1 MGIPVAFAIFRL
13 AEVMPSARFQ
23 LKDKPG
29 ILNFFFAIKSPQ
41 GFCKGGRIM
50 MIENLGYAPEV
61 LRAIEIVLA
70 ATPEQLKEILEILYS

>member
-1 MGIPVAFAIFRL
+1 
-13 AEVMPSARFQ
+13 
-23 LKDKPG
+23 
-29 ILNFFFAIKSPQ
+29 
-41 GFCKGGRIM
+41 M